1 VDTSLFLG
9 SAILPSTSNQ
19 KFVMPENLA
28 IRIEDLSISYKINVE
43 SKKTL
48 KNAEMRASRGERIRT
63 RTVEAVKNLTLDIP
77 HGSVVGIVGANGA
90 GKSTLMRSIA
100 GILPPTTGRIA
111 VNGRI
116 STLLALGV
124 GFNQALS
131 GRDNI
136 ILGGLAAGMSRSEIE
151 NQTDEIAAFADL
163 PDGFIDMPVR
173 TYSNGMYSRVAFS
186 VAVNMTPDIL
196 LLDEALSAGD
206 AAFKEKS
213 FNRMRQLCAEA
224 RTILIVSHAL
234 TSLNDLCD
242 HAVWL
247 HKGQMLASGKP
258 EDITE
263 QYLKFLNVGE
273 LPSSYEDL

>member
-1 VDTSLFLG
+1 
-9 SAILPSTSNQ
+9 LPSVSDV
-19 KFVMPENLA
+19 KKAIPDNLA
-28 IRIEDLSISYKINVE
+28 IQIENLSISYKINIE
-43 SKKTL
+43 AKKTF
-48 KNAEMRASRGERIRT
+48 KNALMRASRGERVRT
-63 RTVEAVKNLTLDIP
+63 KMVQAVKDLTLDVP
-77 HGSVVGIVGANGA
+77 HGSVLGIVGANGA

-100 GILPPTTGRIA
+100 GILPPTSGRIT
-111 VNGRI
+111 VNGKI

-124 GFNQALS
+124 GFNKALS

-136 ILGGLAAGMSRSEIE
+136 ILGGLAAGMSRDEIE
-151 NQTDEIAAFADL
+151 SQTDAIAEFADL

-173 TYSNGMYSRVAFS
+173 LYSAGMYSRVAFS

-196 LLDEALSAGD
+196 LVDEALSAGD

-213 FNRMRQLCAEA
+213 FNRIRQLCDEA

-234 TSLNDLCD
+234 SSLNELCD
-242 HAVWL
+242 KAIWL
-247 HKGQMLASGKP
+247 HRGQMLASGKP